1 MRWLTVFF
9 VLLLG
14 GCTVGTPV
22 APSLV
27 HDDKATIDLT
37 RKPTRADFGFEDGRN
52 DRSYQRG
59 QGVDAIATTVV
70 LPTGSLHIPAF
81 VITADGGDFG
91 SGSSL
96 PPQHIVV
103 QRKFDRANQALQS
116 LLGDAPTL
124 GLSEQDI
131 RDQLSR
137 VSSTIGS
144 GVVDGFVQGWLAAYV
159 EVIGYEDGAVGV
171 NYTFTIDQFHNDAI
185 DAVVH
190 EGVFPIDLTHRP
202 SRAELAFRDGFS
214 TARVQPAW
222 NTVLTVKLTLP
233 GGVVQRQVRSVD
245 STATQTVVSLS
256 SSSIADAQAALA
268 ADAPALGVDPGSV
281 FDGTGHI
288 KRTLPGLR
296 TPFYDVS
303 VTVDATLGQ
312 PGSFAASLS
321 YTFTY
326 H

>member
-1 MRWLTVFF
+1 MS
-9 VLLLG
+9 
-14 GCTVGTPV
+14 TPV

-37 RKPTRADFGFEDGRN
+37 RKPTRADFGFADGRN

-59 QGVDAIATTVV
+59 SGVDAIVTTVV
-70 LPTGSLHIPAF
+70 LPTGTLHIPAF
-81 VITADGGDFG
+81 GITADGGDFAG
-91 SGSSL
+91 AVSL

-103 QRKFDRANQALQS
+103 QRKFDRAAQAQQS
-116 LLGDAPTL
+116 LLADAPTL
-124 GLSEQDI
+124 GLSTQDV

-137 VSSTIGS
+137 VTGATIGS
-144 GVVDGFVQGWLAAYV
+144 SVVDGLVRNWLAAYV

-190 EGVFPIDLTHRP
+190 DGVFPIDLTHRP
-202 SRAELAFRDGFS
+202 SRAELAFRDGFP

-222 NTVLTVKLTLP
+222 NATLSVRLELP
-233 GGVVQRQVRSVD
+233 GGVIQRPVRSVD
-245 STATQTVVSLS
+245 STATQTVVSLA
-256 SSSIADAQAALA
+256 SSSIADAQAFLA

-281 FDGTGHI
+281 WDGAGHV
-288 KRTLPGLR
+288 KKTLPGLR
-296 TPFYDVS
+296 TAFYDVS